1 MTTFLFLEF
10 LSYSPWWERMIGY
23 SYMKKNIVIR
33 LGLDRPLVCFDTETT
48 GLSITADRI
57 VELAYIK
64 HFPDGR
70 EPVKETLRFN
80 PGMPIPKAASDV
92 HGITD
97 EDVADCPKFYEKA
110 ADLFEVF
117 KDCAYSGFNVIN
129 YDLPLLRQEFVRAGF
144 GFDYRAIDVIDSKIV
159 YHAMEPRTLS
169 SAYKYY
175 CNAELHDA
183 HGALA
188 DATAAAEVLS
198 AQVERY
204 GAEKIAQIHAESAV
218 DYVDVDGK
226 FYWKDGQACFS
237 FSKFKHQPLAKVYEN
252 EPTFLQWMLNAD
264 FSDETKEIVRNA
276 LKGKFPTRS

>member
-1 MTTFLFLEF
+1 MDTTLV
-10 LSYSPWWERMIGY
+10 S
-23 SYMKKNIVIR
+23 R

-48 GLSITADRI
+48 GLSITGDRI

-64 HFPDGR
+64 YFADGR
-70 EPVKETLRFN
+70 EPESACLRFN
-80 PGMPIPKAASDV
+80 PGKPIPKSASDV

-97 EDVADCPKFYEKA
+97 EDVADCPKFSDKA
-110 ADLFEVF
+110 EELLAVF
-117 KDCAYSGFNVIN
+117 SGAMYSGFNVIH
-129 YDLPLLRQEFVRAGF
+129 YDLPLLRQEFGRAGF
-144 GFDYRAIDVIDSKIV
+144 GFDYKAIDVIDSKIV

-204 GAEKIAQIHAESAV
+204 GAEKIAQIHADSAV

-264 FSDETKEIVRNA
+264 FSDDTKQIVRDA